1 VSRRGSPPAG
11 YLRLELPHAA
21 AVVRIEHVGAVRT
34 ALTEPTART
43 LHAWAAAVPHA
54 RPFRGRG
61 IAWAAPLPGGAASV
75 VVRHNRHGG
84 LLASLT
90 GDRFLAP
97 TRAPYELETALRL
110 AAAGVA
116 TPEVI
121 AYAVYPAGPLLARSD
136 LATRE
141 VTGARDLGDVLTAS
155 DTGTAARQ
163 AALDAISGL
172 LDALFRAG
180 ARHHDL
186 NVKNVLLAGDP
197 LQPHALVLDVDRV
210 TFHRPN
216 DIALRIA
223 NNSRLMRSIDKYE
236 RLHGVRME
244 RGELDSLNRKLKD

>member
-1 VSRRGSPPAG
+1 VIRRGAPPAG
-11 YLRLELPHAA
+11 YLRLDLPHAS
-21 AVVRIEHVGAVRT
+21 AVARIEHLGAVRS
-34 ALTEPTART
+34 ALTEPTMRT
-43 LHAWAAAVPHA
+43 LHGWAASVPNA

-84 LLASLT
+84 MLAPLT

-97 TRAPYELETALRL
+97 TRAPYELDVALRL
-110 AAAGVA
+110 AAAGVE

-121 AYAVYPAGPLLARSD
+121 AYVIYPAGPLLARSD
-136 LATRE
+136 VATRE

-155 DTGTAARQ
+155 DTGKAERQ
-163 AALDAISGL
+163 AALDATSRL
-172 LDALFRAG
+172 CDALFHAG

-197 LQPHALVLDVDRV
+197 LRPHALVLDVDRV

-223 NNSRLMRSIDKYE
+223 NNSRLMRSIAKYE

-244 RGELDSLNRKLKD
+244 RGELDSLKADGVG